1 MSLSSMEFSGLVYRI
16 HAADKDALDSAA
28 SKEFGGR
35 WNRAKKYATLY
46 FSLTKET
53 AQAEHTSQ
61 LLKRGLTTG
70 DLSDRLITTIRVH
83 LTQVLDF
90 TDPGRQKEFGLTK
103 SQLESDEEACRKK
116 ILEVSEK
123 ARAQGY
129 EAILSPSARFPKGKN
144 LNIFPDKLSKKT
156 SLKIIKS
163 ERLKSKPVGS

>member
-1 MSLSSMEFSGLVYRI
+1 LRLSSVEFSGLAYRI
-16 HAADKDALDSAA
+16 HAADKDALDTAA

-35 WNRAKKYATLY
+35 WNRAKKYAALY
-46 FSLTKET
+46 VSLTKEI

-61 LLKRGLTTG
+61 LLKRGLTPG
-70 DLSDRLITTIRVH
+70 DLSDRWITTIRMH
-83 LTQVLDF
+83 LTQVLDL

-103 SQLESDEEACRKK
+103 SELESDQDACRKK

-129 EAILSPSARFPKGKN
+129 EAILSPSARFPNGKN
-144 LNIFPDKLSKKT
+144 LNIFPDKLSKKS

-163 ERLKSKPVGS
+163 ERFKSKPVGS